1 MKRSIN
7 LNKVLEAVIGYRG
20 LPFPGA
26 YDKPETI
33 TYAPV
38 YEVPGPLEQQTQSKK
53 GSVLRKADALGGWY
67 FMPVSFQNGDMEL
80 EAQNALLSVTCEK
93 QIVKTPLAG
102 MDGSV
107 KELISIDDYKFKVAG
122 AIVGDDWPEDGITA
136 LHELFRINQA
146 VKLKCAM
153 SDIFLDTDDKVV
165 ITKIEYPQMKGVEH
179 VQIFTLE
186 CVSDKPF
193 ELILE

>member
-33 TYAPV
+33 TYTPYYEAPAA
-38 YEVPGPLEQQTQSKK
+38 PGCQTTSKK

-67 FMPVSFQNGDMEL
+67 FMPVSFQSGDMEI

-93 QIVKTPLAG
+93 QVVKTPLVG
-102 MDGSV
+102 MNGSV
-107 KELISIDDYKFKVAG
+107 KELISIDDYKFKIAG

-136 LHELFRINQA
+136 LHELFQVNQA

-153 SDIFLDTDDKVV
+153 SDIFLETDDKVV
-165 ITKIEYPQMKGVEH
+165 ITKIEYPEMKGVEH
-179 VQIFTLE
+179 VQVFTLE